1 MRAMDC
7 ECGHHLEA
15 EDDEGLVAAGRAHV
29 AEVHPDMNLSDDDL
43 RQLVSAQA
51 YDA

>member
-7 ECGHHLEA
+7 QCGHHLEA
-15 EDDEGLVAAGRAHV
+15 EDDEGLVAATRSHV
-29 AEVHPDMNLSDDDL
+29 AEMHSDMHMSDDDI
-43 RQLVSAQA
+43 RQLVRSQA

>member
-29 AEVHPDMNLSDDDL
+29 AEVHPDMNFSDDDL
-43 RQLVSAQA
+43 RELIRQQA

>member
-15 EDDEGLVAAGRAHV
+15 EDDEALVEAGRAHV
-29 AEVHPDMNLSDDDL
+29 AEVHPDMDVTDAQL
-43 RQLVSAQA
+43 RELITSQA
-51 YDA
+51 YDV